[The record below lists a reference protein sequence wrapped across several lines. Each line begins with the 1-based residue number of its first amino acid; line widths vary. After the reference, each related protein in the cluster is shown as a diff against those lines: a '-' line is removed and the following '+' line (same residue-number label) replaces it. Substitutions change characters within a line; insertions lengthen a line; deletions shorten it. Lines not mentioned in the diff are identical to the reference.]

1 MVFLKLQRRSFL
13 KLSILTAS
21 ILLSSSIEANTF
33 KESKIK
39 KTSIL
44 ILGGGFA
51 GLSTAKYLK
60 QLNPN
65 LDVTLVEK
73 NNIFISCPFSNAW
86 LGEIDGITYQ
96 SLCFD
101 YNSAVLKYNYNF
113 INETILDINKDKKI
127 VKTQNQTLEYDYLV
141 MTLGIDYNY
150 KKIFKRDKK
159 KIKEV
164 ALKAPAGLKPGSE
177 LLKLKKMIENF
188 KSGNFVIT
196 LPKSSYKCPPA
207 PYERACMIANYF
219 KKNKINGKIILIDP
233 RVKPASKAKVY
244 LEAFNTEYKDF
255 IEYKTKTSFK
265 DIDFDNKKIYTKS
278 FDEKENKYITE
289 EIAFQEASIIPP
301 NKANKLYKKAKIQT
315 YTQGWVKLKK
325 PTYQTITDEDIYVIG
340 DAQGEYAFPKSAQM
354 ASSCA
359 YVLANDINARINN
372 QNFDYKKNLPANV
385 CYSIITQTKGA
396 WVSHKYKY
404 KEKMLTI
411 SETSSLNKQSL
422 QSAKDWYSGFT
433 NELFGMKG

>member
-1 MVFLKLQRRSFL
+1 MKRRSFI
-13 KLSILTAS
+13 KLSIITAS
-21 ILLSSSIEANTF
+21 ILLTNSIEASSL
-33 KESKIK
+33 KETKIK
-39 KTSIL
+39 RTNIL

-65 LDVTLVEK
+65 LNVTLVEK
-73 NNIFISCPFSNAW
+73 NNMFISCPFSNAW
-86 LGEIDGITYQ
+86 LGEIDGISYK

-127 VKTQNQTLEYDYLV
+127 VQTSNQILKYDYLV

-150 KKIFKRDKK
+150 KKIFRKNKE

-164 ALKAPAGLKPGSE
+164 ILKAPAGLKPGSE

-219 KKNKINGKIILIDP
+219 KKHHIEGKVILIDP

-244 LEAFNTEYKDF
+244 LEAFNKDYKDI
-255 IEYKTKTSFK
+255 IEYKPLTNFK
-265 DIDFDNKKIYTKS
+265 DIDFNTKIIYTKN
-278 FDEKENKYITE
+278 FDEKSNKYITS
-289 EIAFQEASIIPP
+289 EIAFKEASIIPP
-301 NKANKLYKKAKIQT
+301 NKANKLYKKAKIET
-315 YTQGWVKLKK
+315 YTQGWVKLRK
-325 PTYQTITDEDIYVIG
+325 PTYQTLTDENIYVIG
-340 DAQGEYAFPKSAQM
+340 DAQGEYPFPKSAQM

-359 YVLANDINARINN
+359 YILASDINARINKEV
-372 QNFDYKKNLPANV
+372 FDYKKNLPGNV
-385 CYSIITQTKGA
+385 CYSILTQTKGA
-396 WVSHKYKY
+396 WVSHKYEY
-404 KEKMLTI
+404 KDKMIAI
-411 SETSSLNKQSL
+411 SETSSLSKENFTT
-422 QSAKDWYSGFT
+422 AKDWYKGFT
-433 NELFGMKG
+433 NELFDIKG

>member
-1 MVFLKLQRRSFL
+1 MKRRGFL

-21 ILLSSSIEANTF
+21 FLVSTKIEASLNPKINT
-33 KESKIK
+33 K
-39 KTSIL
+39 KTNVL

-60 QLNPN
+60 ELNPN
-65 LDVTLVEK
+65 LDVTVVEK

-86 LGEIDGITYQ
+86 LGDIDGIDYE

-101 YNSAVLKYNYNF
+101 YNSSILKYNYNF
-113 INETILDINKDKKI
+113 VNETILDVNKEDKI
-127 VKTQNQTLEYDYLV
+127 VITENSKLEYDFLI

-150 KKIFKRDKK
+150 KKLFRKDKK

-164 ALKAPAGLKPGSE
+164 ALKAPAALKPGSE
-177 LLKLKKMIENF
+177 LIKLKSMVTNF
-188 KSGNFVIT
+188 KGGNFVLT

-219 KKNKINGKIILIDP
+219 KKNKIDGKVVLIDP

-255 IEYKTKTSFK
+255 IEYIPLTNFK
-265 DIDFDNKKIYTKS
+265 DIDFKTKKIYTKS
-278 FDEKENKYITE
+278 FDEKLDKYVTN
-289 EIAFQEASIIPP
+289 EINFEEASIIPP
-301 NKANKLYKKAKIQT
+301 NRANKLYKKAKIET

-325 PTYQTITDEDIYVIG
+325 PTYQTVTDENIYVIG
-340 DAQGEYAFPKSAQM
+340 DAQGEYPFPKSAQM

-359 YVLANDINARINN
+359 YVLAKDINSRINN
-372 QNFDYKKNLPANV
+372 TKFDYKKNLPGNV
-385 CYSIITQTKGA
+385 CYSIVTQTKGA
-396 WVSHKYKY
+396 WVSHNYKY
-404 KEKMLTI
+404 ENKMIAI
-411 SETSSLNKQSL
+411 SETSDLSTDSFN
-422 QSAKDWYSGFT
+422 SAKDWYSGFT
-433 NELFGMKG
+433 KELFGK

>member
-1 MVFLKLQRRSFL
+1 MQRREFV
-13 KLSILTAS
+13 KLSLLTAS
-21 ILLSSSIEANTF
+21 ILFSNKIEA
-33 KESKIK
+33 SKLDIK
-39 KTSIL
+39 KEDKTNIL

-86 LGEIDGITYQ
+86 LGEIDGVSYK

-101 YNSAVLKYNYNF
+101 YNSTVLKYNYNF
-113 INETILDINKDKKI
+113 INETILDINKKEKT
-127 VKTQNQTLEYDYLV
+127 VKTQNQTLKYDYLV

-150 KKIFKRDKK
+150 KKIFKKDKE

-164 ALKAPAGLKPGSE
+164 ILKAPAALKPGSE

-188 KSGNFVIT
+188 SGGNFIIT

-219 KKNKINGKIILIDP
+219 KTHNIEAKVILVDP
-233 RVKPASKAKVY
+233 RIKPASKAKVY

-255 IEYKTKTSFK
+255 IEYKTLTSFK
-265 DIDFDNKKIYTKS
+265 DIDFKNKIIYTKS
-278 FDEKENKYITE
+278 FDEKENKYITK
-289 EIAFQEASIIPP
+289 EIAFEEASIIPP
-301 NKANKLYKKAKIQT
+301 NRANKLYKKAKIEM
-315 YTQGWVKLKK
+315 YTQGWVKLRK
-325 PTYQTITDEDIYVIG
+325 PTYQTITDENIYVIG

-359 YVLANDINARINN
+359 YILASDINARINN
-372 QNFDYKKNLPANV
+372 QVFDYKKNLPGNV
-385 CYSIITQTKGA
+385 CYSIVTKTKGA

-404 KEKMLTI
+404 EDKMI
-411 SETSSLNKQSL
+411 VQSETSSLNKESFL
-422 QSAKDWYSGFT
+422 SAKDWYNGFT
-433 NELFGMKG
+433 SELFGI